1 MYIGIDL
8 GGSHIGLGLVDEN
21 GNIISKKEV
30 YTDITY
36 TREKIVKCCKEMID
50 VILDSNKLSLMQIE
64 YIGIGI
70 PGTINDTTILRAEN
84 MNIYNFNIV
93 DEFKKTAEYI
103 NVPIYLE
110 NDANC
115 ATIAEFACGNL
126 KGVNNGILLTIGTGI
141 GSGIIINKK
150 LYKGANRLA
159 GEIGHMCIKPEGLQ
173 CNCGQKGCFEKY
185 ASMKNLRMKVSKILK
200 LDNEIT
206 GEELLI
212 LLRGNKPELNNILDE
227 YIEFLSIGIA
237 NYINIIDP
245 DKVVLGGS
253 IVHFKEIVLKELN
266 KRVNEKTYNKFTNY
280 QLDMAN
286 VGNDAGIIGAA
297 LQKEYKEC
305 ILKYEK

>member
-297 LQKEYKEC
+297 LQKR
-305 ILKYEK
+305 I